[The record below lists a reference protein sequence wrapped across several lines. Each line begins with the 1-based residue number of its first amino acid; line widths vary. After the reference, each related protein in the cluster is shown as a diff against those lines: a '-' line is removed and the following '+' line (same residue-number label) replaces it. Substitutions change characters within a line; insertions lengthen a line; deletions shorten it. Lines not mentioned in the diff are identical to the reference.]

1 MSPRQEPARPIK
13 KIKLKVTFE
22 GDGPTVA
29 VAASA
34 LKWSK
39 VSGTTLVRRSQTS
52 DLSEAITEISRLGE
66 ALKAPKD
73 FK

>member
-13 KIKLKVTFE
+13 KIKLKVTLE
-22 GDGPTVA
+22 GDGPIVA
-29 VAASA
+29 LAASA

-52 DLSEAITEISRLGE
+52 DLNEAIAEISRLGE